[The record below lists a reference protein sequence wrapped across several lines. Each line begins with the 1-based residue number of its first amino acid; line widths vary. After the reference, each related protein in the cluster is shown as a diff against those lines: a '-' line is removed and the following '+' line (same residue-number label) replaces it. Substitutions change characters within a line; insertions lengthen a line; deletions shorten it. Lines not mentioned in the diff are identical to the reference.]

1 MEAAREETRHIEPK
15 LGLWDA
21 VSIIVGIII
30 GVGIFET
37 PADIFKEAPSAS
49 AALSVWVIGGLFA
62 LIGAFCF
69 AELATTYPR
78 SGGEYVYLTRAYGSL
93 VGYLFAWAQLT
104 VIRPGSIGALAYI
117 FAFYAAGLLQFEG
130 PNVVLAL
137 SLTSIVVLTV
147 INILGVVFGSTTQN
161 ILTVFKVIGL
171 FALVVVGLGWGGDNV
186 VADSPAQPG
195 GGGLAWFVEAMIL
208 VLWTYAGWHEA
219 AYIVAEVKNNRRNIP
234 LALIIGTLAVTVIY
248 LLVNLAYLAG
258 LGLIGARSEKLAAD
272 LVSLAWPHFGAKAMS
287 VLIAVSALG
296 AINGM
301 TLTTARI
308 YAEFGIDHRL
318 FAPLSHWSKRMG
330 TPVRA
335 LTIQGI
341 INAGLLLGMWMWG
354 GNRKS
359 FEMLL
364 YYTAAVFWIFFLM
377 TGLALFVLRR
387 QDPDLR
393 RTFRVPLY
401 PVLPL
406 IFCGGCAFM
415 VVGAVRFK
423 PEESVLGLGVL
434 LVGLPFYFW
443 PRKKRRQAVAAELEP
458 VAH

>member
-1 MEAAREETRHIEPK
+1 MEPARTDSRRIEPK

-37 PADIFKEAPSAS
+37 PALIFKDAPGAWT
-49 AALSVWVIGGLFA
+49 ALSVWVIGGLLA

-117 FAFYAAGLLQFEG
+117 FAYYAAGLLQIEG
-130 PNVVLAL
+130 ANWIFLL
-137 SLTSIVVLTV
+137 SLTSVLLLTS

-161 ILTVFKVIGL
+161 ILTVCKVIGL
-171 FALVVVGLGWGGDNV
+171 IALVVAGLGWGGSDL
-186 VADSPAQPG
+186 ASTESEAG
-195 GGGLAWFVEAMIL
+195 AGGLSWLLSAMVF

-219 AYIVAEVKNNRRNIP
+219 AYIVAEVKNNRRNVP
-234 LALIIGTLAVTVIY
+234 LALIIGTVGVVVIY

-258 LGLIGARSEKLAAD
+258 LGLAGARSPTLAAD
-272 LVSLAWPHFGAKAMS
+272 LASLAWPHFGAKAMS
-287 VLIAVSALG
+287 LLIVVSALG

-301 TLTTARI
+301 IFTTARI
-308 YAEFGIDHRL
+308 YSEFGTDHRL
-318 FAPLSHWSKRMG
+318 FSPLSHWSRRMG

-335 LTIQGI
+335 LWVQGA
-341 INAGLLLGMWMWG
+341 INLGLLAGMWIWG
-354 GNRKS
+354 ADRAS
-359 FEMLL
+359 FETMID
-364 YYTAAVFWIFFLM
+364 YTAAVFWIFFLM
-377 TGLALFVLRR
+377 TGVALFVLRR
-387 QDPDLR
+387 KDPDLPR
-393 RTFRVPLY
+393 PFRVPLY

-406 IFCGGCAFM
+406 IFCACCGKRSSSSASPTRRWRR
-415 VVGAVRFK
+415 ARFA
-423 PEESVLGLGVL
+423 PT
-434 LVGLPFYFW
+434 
-443 PRKKRRQAVAAELEP
+443 
-458 VAH
+458 